1 MAGRAQP
8 RADSLRVLEHEVG
21 VLIRR
26 VKRVIGERARA
37 VHPDLQPASYLM
49 LGYVA
54 EHGPLR
60 ATAVADVFGI
70 DKGAISRQVTHLV
83 DLGLIDGQ
91 PDPADKRAT
100 LLSVTDDAVARLEE
114 IKSHRRKLVDEQ
126 LGDWSAPELEQ
137 FASDLARYNAAL
149 NALNAVNDS

>member
-1 MAGRAQP
+1 MSRAQP

-83 DLGLIDGQ
+83 ELGLLDGQ
-91 PDPADKRAT
+91 PDPADRRAT
-100 LLSVTDDAVARLEE
+100 LLSLTDDATARLEE
-114 IKSHRRKLVDEQ
+114 IKAHRRKLVDEQ
-126 LGDWSAPELEQ
+126 LGDWSATELER
-137 FASDLARYNAAL
+137 FANDLARYNEAL
-149 NALNAVNDS
+149 NELNAVNDS